1 MADNRSVLRNPSVQ
15 PEPGLGEEI
24 QRRAY
29 EIYEQR
35 GQGEGYALDDW
46 LRAEKELRT
55 QSHQRQPSSY
65 SSPSSPN
72 RAA

>member
-1 MADNRSVLRNPSVQ
+1 MADNRGALRNPSVQ
-15 PEPGLGEEI
+15 VEANLDEEI

-29 EIYEQR
+29 EIYIQR
-35 GQGEGYALDDW
+35 GQEDGYALDDW
-46 LRAEKELRT
+46 LRAEREIRA
-55 QSHQRQPSSY
+55 HGNQRQPSAY